1 MINKGD
7 IKDILLVLLLAAIAV
22 GISEGAE
29 YLFYEYLH
37 NDSNNIV
44 EESREEKSISNS
56 FCYPSLGKDMQPVT
70 KCRSGTPEVL
80 MKLRGYM
87 PTRRV

>member
-22 GISEGAE
+22 GISAGAE
-29 YLFYEYLH
+29 YLFYEYHLY
-37 NDSNNIV
+37 NDNNIV
-44 EESREEKSISNS
+44 EESREEISLSS
-56 FCYPSLGKDMQPVT
+56 FCYPSRNKDMQPVT
-70 KCRSGTPEVL
+70 KCRWDTPETL
-80 MKLRGYM
+80 KRLYGFM

>member
-29 YLFYEYLH
+29 YLFYEYLY
-37 NDSNNIV
+37 NDNNNIV
-44 EESREEKSISNS
+44 EESREEKSVSSS
-56 FCYPSLGKDMQPVT
+56 FCYPSLGKDMQPIT
-70 KCRSGTPEVL
+70 RCRGGTPEVL